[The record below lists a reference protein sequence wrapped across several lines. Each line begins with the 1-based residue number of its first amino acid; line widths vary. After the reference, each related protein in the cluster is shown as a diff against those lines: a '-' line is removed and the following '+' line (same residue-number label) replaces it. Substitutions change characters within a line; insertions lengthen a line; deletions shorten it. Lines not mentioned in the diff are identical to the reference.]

1 MGGRQHLLGRGG
13 SSSKNVVIRRGGDWV
28 RKHIKNDGWQG
39 LAKPQ
44 SYFFPPLPFPH
55 QMMDARSLTSS
66 KGHDTYGKRENR
78 RNPMIGTGIV
88 AVHSGC
94 VCVMKITRHSSVC

>member
-1 MGGRQHLLGRGG
+1 MLGRGG

-66 KGHDTYGKRENR
+66 KGHDTYGKREKQTEPYDWNWHCCCTFR
-78 RNPMIGTGIV
+78 V
-88 AVHSGC
+88 C
-94 VCVMKITRHSSVC
+94 VCDEDNQT